1 MVAVVGVLAVGTLLR
16 LFQLLQGKAAHL
28 HELLQVAAVLRVLM
42 DQTQP
47 PVVTEALAQ
56 QVTLQKVAQVAVVVG
71 LHTKQR
77 LLAALAVVVVIM
89 AAVGAAAVL
98 E

>member
-1 MVAVVGVLAVGTLLR
+1 MVAVVGVLAVGILLR

-28 HELLQVAAVLRVLM
+28 HELLQVAAALRVLM

-47 PVVTEALAQ
+47 PVAMVALAQ
-56 QVTLQKVAQVAVVVG
+56 QVTLQKVAQVVVAVG
-71 LHTKQR
+71 LPTKQV
-77 LLAALAVVVVIM
+77 LLAALAVTAVIM
-89 AAVGAAAVL
+89 VAVGAVAVL

>member
-1 MVAVVGVLAVGTLLR
+1 MV
-16 LFQLLQGKAAHL
+16 
-28 HELLQVAAVLRVLM
+28 
-42 DQTQP
+42 
-47 PVVTEALAQ
+47 ALAQ

-77 LLAALAVVVVIM
+77 LLAALAVAVVIM
-89 AAVGAAAVL
+89 AAVEAAAVL

>member
-16 LFQLLQGKAAHL
+16 LFQLLQGKAAHP
-28 HELLQVAAVLRVLM
+28 HELLQVAAALRVLM
-42 DQTQP
+42 DRTQL
-47 PVVTEALAQ
+47 PVATEALAQ
-56 QVTLQKVAQVAVVVG
+56 QVTLQKVAQVVVAVE
-71 LHTKQR
+71 LPIKQR

-89 AAVGAAAVL
+89 AAAVAVAVL